1 MDEVQFLSL
10 SQLANLWSTEPESLR
25 LWDLRSPDAFHACRI
40 AGAERVTVQGLREG
54 LKAQSGLDKLQV
66 VIGESPEN
74 LALQLRGLDP
84 RLVVLRGDLR
94 DWCREGWVSVRGEQA
109 DLSAFRAGRV
119 PEEDR
124 MSSRNRDLILHQLFE
139 HESSTYTYLIGD
151 RRTGEAVLIDPVLET
166 VDRDLKLID
175 ELGLK
180 LLYVLDTHVHAD
192 HVTGA
197 GLIRERMKVKTAVS
211 ERAEV
216 PCCDLRLSDGQ
227 QLQIGSFTLTALAT
241 PGHTDACMSFLLK
254 TPDDELKVFTGDAL
268 LIRGTGRTDFQQGS
282 TEKLYASITE
292 RLFTLPDDTVVY
304 PGHDYRGQ
312 TTSTIGAEKKH
323 NPRVGG
329 GRSLEEFKKIMS
341 ELRLAYP
348 KKIHEALPANMKCG
362 LRGDGRVFH
371 PQTVNAIP
379 EITCEDLERA
389 LRESRAGSVRLIDV
403 RRPDEFTG
411 ELGHIQG
418 SRLVTLGPDLEQWLA
433 NSDRAEEVVFIC
445 RSGGRSGQAT
455 MMAKEKGFQFAI
467 NMQGGMIRW
476 NELKFPSQKTS
487 N

>member
-1 MDEVQFLSL
+1 MSEVQFLSL
-10 SQLANLWSTEPESLR
+10 TQLANLWSTEPEALH
-25 LWDLRSPDAFHACRI
+25 LWDLRSAEDFAACRI
-40 AGAERVTVQGLREG
+40 AGAERVVLPDLLAY
-54 LKAQSGLDKLQV
+54 LKQQRQVDRLQV
-66 VIGESPEN
+66 VIADEPEV
-74 LALQLRGLDP
+74 LAKELGGVDP

-94 DWCREGWVSVRGEQA
+94 DWCRNGWVSVRGESA
-109 DLSAFRAGRV
+109 DLSVLHMRGLSGEEQMAG
-119 PEEDR
+119 
-124 MSSRNRDLILHQLFE
+124 RNRDFILHQLFE
-139 HESSTYTYLIGD
+139 HESSTYTYLLGD
-151 RRTGEAVLIDPVLET
+151 RRTGEAILIDPVLET
-166 VDRDLKLID
+166 VDRDLKLVD

-197 GLIRERMKVKTAVS
+197 GLIRERMQVKTAVS

-227 QLQIGSFTLTALAT
+227 QLQIGSLTLTALAT
-241 PGHTDACMSFLLK
+241 PGHTDACMSFLVK
-254 TPDDELKVFTGDAL
+254 TAEGDMMVFTGDTL

-282 TEKLYASITE
+282 SDRLYASITE
-292 RLFTLPDDTVVY
+292 RLFTLPDDTIVY

-312 TTSTIGAEKKH
+312 TSSTIGAEKKH

-329 GRSLEEFKKIMS
+329 GRSLEEFKQIMS

-379 EITCEDLERA
+379 EITCEDLERT
-389 LRESRAGSVRLIDV
+389 LRDTSAQSVRLIDV
-403 RRPDEFTG
+403 RRPEEFTG
-411 ELGHIQG
+411 ELGHIRG
-418 SRLVTLGPDLEQWLA
+418 ARLVTLGPELDQWLA
-433 NSDRAEEVVFIC
+433 SADRAEEIVFIC

-455 MMAKEKGFQFAI
+455 LMAKEKGFQFAV

-476 NELKFPSQKTS
+476 NELKFESQKTI
-487 N
+487 

>member
-1 MDEVQFLSL
+1 MGEVQFLSL
-10 SQLANLWSTEPESLR
+10 KQLANLWSTEPESLR
-25 LWDLRSPDAFHACRI
+25 LWDLRSPLEFERCRI
-40 AGAERVTVQGLREG
+40 AGAKSATLQELQEALR
-54 LKAQSGLDKLQV
+54 LDPHTDRLQV
-66 VIGESPEN
+66 VIAQQPEQ
-74 LALQLRGLDP
+74 LADQLRNLDP
-84 RLVVLRGDLR
+84 RLVVLRGDLQ
-94 DWCREGWVSVRGEQA
+94 DWCREGWVTVQHGRA
-109 DLSAFRAGRV
+109 DLSSARAGRE
-119 PEEDR
+119 PREEMMR
-124 MSSRNRDLILHQLFE
+124 SRNLVLHQLFE
-139 HESSTYTYLIGD
+139 HESSTYTYLVAD
-151 RRTGEAVLIDPVLET
+151 QQTGEAVLIDPVLET

-197 GLIRERMKVKTAVS
+197 GVIRERMASSAVKTAVS

-227 QLQIGSFTLTALAT
+227 QLQIGSHNLTALAT

-254 TPDDELKVFTGDAL
+254 TADGDLMVFTGDAL
-268 LIRGTGRTDFQQGS
+268 LIRGTGRTDFQGGS
-282 TEKLYASITE
+282 SENLYQSITQ
-292 RLFTLPDDTVVY
+292 RLFALPDETIVL

-312 TTSTIGAEKKH
+312 TSSTIGMEKKY

-329 GRSLEEFKKIMS
+329 GRSLEDFTKLMS

-362 LRGDGRVFH
+362 LRRDGRVFH

-379 EITCEDLERA
+379 EITCEDLHRA
-389 LRESRAGSVRLIDV
+389 LSESKTKGVRLIDV

-411 ELGHIQG
+411 ELGHIAG
-418 SRLVTLGPDLEQWLA
+418 SSLVTLGPDLEQWLTRA
-433 NSDRAEEVVFIC
+433 DRSEEIVFIC

-455 MMAKEKGFQFAI
+455 LMAKEKGFQFAV
-467 NMQGGMIRW
+467 NMQGGMLRW
-476 NELKFPSQKTS
+476 NELKLTS
-487 N
+487 PKLV